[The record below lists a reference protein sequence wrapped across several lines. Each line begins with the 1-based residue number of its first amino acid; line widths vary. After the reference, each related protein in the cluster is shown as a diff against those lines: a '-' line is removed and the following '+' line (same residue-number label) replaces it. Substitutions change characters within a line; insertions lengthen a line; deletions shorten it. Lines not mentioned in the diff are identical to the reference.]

1 MKGLVVVNPNA
12 GAGKGLSIGAHV
24 RTHFQKSTD
33 EFYFVETNSLTEAL
47 TQVDVLCRAHKFEVL
62 IGVGGDG
69 LIHDLLPTLIKHE
82 LPLLVIPA
90 GTGNDLARSL
100 GLYRVKL
107 QRLLELPLNSEPT
120 TLDLALV
127 THSSGI
133 TPFIQILSTG
143 FDSVVNERAN
153 NFQSIK
159 GKFKYIIAVLLE
171 VWRFRAL
178 RFTVTIDGVVQD
190 HEAMLVCVANG
201 NSYGG
206 GMKIVPHAK
215 RDDQLL
221 DVMVVDRINSLRLL
235 VVFPRVYFGTHIRH
249 PKVHFYSGR
258 EVHIDG
264 MAHAFADG
272 ERISDLPIDISISPK
287 SLMVY
292 SL

>member
-12 GAGKGLSIGAHV
+12 GAGKGLSIGARV
-24 RTHFQKSTD
+24 RAHFQNSTD
-33 EFYFVETNSLTEAL
+33 EFYFVETISLAEAL
-47 TQVDVLCRAHKFEVL
+47 TQVDALCRAHKFEVL
-62 IGVGGDG
+62 ISIGGDG

-100 GLYRVKL
+100 GLYKIKL
-107 QRLLELPLNSEPT
+107 QRLLELPFSTAPT

-127 THSSGI
+127 THSSGT

-159 GKFKYIIAVLLE
+159 GKFKYIVAVFLE

-190 HEAMLVCVANG
+190 HDAMLVCVANG

-206 GMKIVPHAK
+206 GMKIVPHAR

-221 DVMVVDRINSLRLL
+221 DVMVVDRINPFKLL
-235 VVFPRVYFGTHIRH
+235 SVFPRVYAGTHIRH
-249 PKVHFYSGR
+249 PKVHFYSGK
-258 EVHIDG
+258 EVHISG
-264 MAHAFADG
+264 VAHAFADG
-272 ERISDLPIDISISPK
+272 ERISDLPIDISISPE
-287 SLMVY
+287 SLKVY